1 MDVIAHTFLQMKC
14 GLALTR
20 NAPGPKYSPPSELM
34 TKLREPLDEDG
45 TEVVV
50 LAKVL
55 ADDINF
61 GCVST

>member
-1 MDVIAHTFLQMKC
+1 
-14 GLALTR
+14 
-20 NAPGPKYSPPSELM
+20 M

-61 GCVST
+61 GYVST